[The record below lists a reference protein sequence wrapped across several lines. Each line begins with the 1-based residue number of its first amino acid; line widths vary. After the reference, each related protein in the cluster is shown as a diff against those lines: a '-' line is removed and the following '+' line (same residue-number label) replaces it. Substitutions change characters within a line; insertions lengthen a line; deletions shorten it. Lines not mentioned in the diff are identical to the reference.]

1 LGAHRLPDFDLGEK
15 MSENFKTLKEAVSAV
30 LAVEHE
36 WALAALAYKQL
47 KEGNPELLTD
57 EEVSMTLYDDY
68 LNRVNALT
76 FNGQPLPTIKAAM
89 DFVGFRVVF
98 AYGLERATQ
107 NALVPGG
114 FMTLFG
120 HASYEIL
127 RMGYAGMIAS
137 GLDGGAME
145 GTFKSYV
152 TADDGILKAL
162 NTRDTETATK
172 LFPIRS
178 MSYMQLEQ
186 DYENLMESI
195 S

>member
-1 LGAHRLPDFDLGEK
+1 MTQD
-15 MSENFKTLKEAVSAV
+15 FKTLKETVSAV

-57 EEVSMTLYDDY
+57 EEVSMSLYDDY
-68 LNRVNALT
+68 LNQVKSLT
-76 FNGQPLPTIKAAM
+76 FNGEPLPTIKPAI

-114 FMTLFG
+114 YMTLFG

-137 GLDGGAME
+137 GLDDGAME
-145 GTFKSYV
+145 GTFKSYI

-162 NTRDTETATK
+162 NTGDTETATR

-186 DYENLMESI
+186 DYENLMEI
-195 S
+195 VG

>member
-1 LGAHRLPDFDLGEK
+1 
-15 MSENFKTLKEAVSAV
+15 MSREFHSLKEAVSAV

-36 WALAALAYKQL
+36 WALAALAFKQL
-47 KEGNPELLTD
+47 YEGNPELLTD
-57 EEVSMTLYDDY
+57 EEVSMTLYQDY
-68 LNRVNALT
+68 EKEVNSII
-76 FNGQPLPTIKAAM
+76 FNGHPLPTIKQAL
-89 DFVGFRVVF
+89 DFVSFRVVF
-98 AYGLERATQ
+98 AYGLERAT
-107 NALVPGG
+107 NNSLVPGG
-114 FMTLFG
+114 FMTLYG

-137 GLDGGAME
+137 GLDGGAMA

-162 NTRDTETATK
+162 NMRDAESATK

-178 MSYMQLEQ
+178 MSLIQLEE
-186 DYENLMESI
+186 DYENLMRSL

>member
-1 LGAHRLPDFDLGEK
+1 MTQD
-15 MSENFKTLKEAVSAV
+15 FKTLKEAVSAV

-47 KEGNPELLTD
+47 KEGNPALLTD
-57 EEVSMTLYDDY
+57 EVVSMSLYDDY
-68 LNRVNALT
+68 LNQVESLT
-76 FNGQPLPTIKAAM
+76 FNGEPLPTIKPAI

-107 NALVPGG
+107 NSLVPGG
-114 FMTLFG
+114 YMTLIG
-120 HASYEIL
+120 HARYDIL
-127 RMGYAGMIAS
+127 RMGYAGMISS

-145 GTFKSYV
+145 GTFKSYI

-162 NTRDTETATK
+162 NTRDTETATR

-186 DYENLMESI
+186 DYENLMEI
-195 S
+195 VG

>member
-1 LGAHRLPDFDLGEK
+1 

-57 EEVSMTLYDDY
+57 EEVSISLYDDY

-76 FNGQPLPTIKAAM
+76 FNGEPLPTIKTAT

-127 RMGYAGMIAS
+127 RMGYAGMVAS
-137 GLDGGAME
+137 GLDDGAME
-145 GTFKSYV
+145 GTFKSYI

-178 MSYMQLEQ
+178 MSYLQLEE

-195 S
+195 G

>member
-1 LGAHRLPDFDLGEK
+1 MTQD
-15 MSENFKTLKEAVSAV
+15 FKTLKEAVSAV

-57 EEVSMTLYDDY
+57 EEVSMSLYDDY
-68 LNRVNALT
+68 LNLVKSLT
-76 FNGQPLPTIKAAM
+76 FNGEPLPTIRPAI

-107 NALVPGG
+107 NSLVPGG
-114 FMTLFG
+114 YMTLIG
-120 HASYEIL
+120 HARYEIL
-127 RMGYAGMIAS
+127 RMGYAGMISS

-145 GTFKSYV
+145 GTFKSYI

-162 NTRDTETATK
+162 NTRDTETATR

-186 DYENLMESI
+186 DYENLMEI
-195 S
+195 VG